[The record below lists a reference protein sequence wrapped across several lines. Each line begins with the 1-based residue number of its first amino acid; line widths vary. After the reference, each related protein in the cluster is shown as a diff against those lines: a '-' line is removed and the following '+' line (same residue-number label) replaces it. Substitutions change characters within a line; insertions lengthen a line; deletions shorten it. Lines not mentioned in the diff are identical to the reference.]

1 MSRQS
6 TFSNTIHLRDFLDSI
21 KNDPARENSPNHV
34 EIQTDIDIF
43 EEDQFHS
50 HNIIVES
57 ITTRIYAYLTPE
69 ERENYVPDAFFYADG
84 RFSTA
89 VTPDNTLEIKVQ
101 ALSLMRQVPSS
112 TDEDIRPN
120 PNAVPQTPR

>member
-1 MSRQS
+1 M
-6 TFSNTIHLRDFLDSI
+6 
-21 KNDPARENSPNHV
+21 
-34 EIQTDIDIF
+34 EIQTDVNIF

-69 ERENYVPDAFFYADG
+69 EREKYVPDAFFYADG

-89 VTPDNTLEIKVQ
+89 VMSDNTLEIKVQ
-101 ALSLMRQVPSS
+101 ALNLMRQVPSF
-112 TDEDIRPN
+112 TDEHIRPN
-120 PNAVPQTPR
+120 SNAVPQTPR